1 MRHIIPMLILTACP
15 AAETIAPTGPDV
27 GYSVC
32 PSSGETG
39 IGAGPSA
46 VLAWECWPD
55 GGCVPLDIV
64 WHAELW
70 DYRADCTPGLEVV
83 AMVAW

>member
-1 MRHIIPMLILTACP
+1 MRTICLLLSILTACN
-15 AAETIAPTGPDV
+15 AETEAPSGPDV
-27 GYSVC
+27 GYSIC
-32 PSSGETG
+32 PDIGHTG

-55 GGCVPLDIV
+55 GGCVPLDLV
-64 WHAELW
+64 WHAEIW
-70 DYRADCTPGLEVV
+70 DYRADCTPGAEIV

>member
-1 MRHIIPMLILTACP
+1 MRYVLILLAACST
-15 AAETIAPTGPDV
+15 EIAPPCDGPDV
-27 GYSVC
+27 GWSVC
-32 PSSGETG
+32 PASGETG

-55 GGCVPLDIV
+55 GGCAPLDLV

-70 DYRADCTPGLEVV
+70 DYRAACTPGLDVV
-83 AMVAW
+83 AMAVR

>member
-1 MRHIIPMLILTACP
+1 MRTTCLLLFALTACT
-15 AAETIAPTGPDV
+15 AEIEAPTGPDV
-27 GYSVC
+27 GYSTC
-32 PSSGETG
+32 PDSGSTG

-55 GGCVPLDIV
+55 GGCVALDLV
-64 WHAELW
+64 WRADLW
-70 DYRADCTPGLEVV
+70 DYRADCTPGAEIV